1 MTDCDHLDYMIS
13 LGLLQKDK
21 VERFWRNVQDIILDR
36 MARKMLKHKPGA
48 YDLEVQQYAEG
59 KEPRIDIDHLN

>member
-1 MTDCDHLDYMIS
+1 MTDYEHLDYMIG

-21 VERFWRNVQDIILDR
+21 VERFWRNIQDIILDR

-48 YDLEVQQYAEG
+48 YDLEV
-59 KEPRIDIDHLN
+59 